1 MTSVFIVSGFGL
13 PMVLNHAKIITDHAM
28 IMSLIG
34 GVLIYITILG
44 YIYFFAEPR
53 EEY

>member
-1 MTSVFIVSGFGL
+1 MTSVFVVSGFGM

-34 GVLIYITILG
+34 GMLIYLTILG
-44 YIYFFAEPR
+44 YLYFFSESR
-53 EEY
+53 EEF